1 MIHTVAVIGGS
12 GFVGRATIEKLA
24 QAGYQILVLCRN
36 SDRAKYLK
44 PMGRSGQITIVAGNA
59 LDDRALEAVLAPAD
73 AVVNMV
79 GILAESRAQKFD
91 VLQGELPQR
100 IGRLAA
106 KHNHQALVHL
116 SAIGAGAGS
125 ASLYAQS
132 KASGEAGLLRAF
144 QKAIILRPSVIF
156 GPRDNFFNR
165 FATMA
170 QIAPALPL
178 PGGGHM
184 RMQPVFVEDVASAII
199 AVLRTG
205 KVDLKKEPEGCI
217 YELGGP
223 DVFSFRQLMALT
235 LQYSERRRL
244 LVPVP
249 FAALAVGA
257 SVAGL
262 LPNPPLTLDQLRLL
276 KVDNVVAEGALKLA
290 DLGIVAT
297 CIDAVVP
304 SYLARYRPGGLFRK

>member
-1 MIHTVAVIGGS
+1 
-12 GFVGRATIEKLA
+12 
-24 QAGYQILVLCRN
+24 
-36 SDRAKYLK
+36 
-44 PMGRSGQITIVAGNA
+44 
-59 LDDRALEAVLAPAD
+59 
-73 AVVNMV
+73 
-79 GILAESRAQKFD
+79 
-91 VLQGELPQR
+91 
-100 IGRLAA
+100 
-106 KHNHQALVHL
+106 
-116 SAIGAGAGS
+116 
-125 ASLYAQS
+125 
-132 KASGEAGLLRAF
+132 
-144 QKAIILRPSVIF
+144 
-156 GPRDNFFNR
+156 
-165 FATMA
+165 
-170 QIAPALPL
+170 
-178 PGGGHM
+178 M

-199 AVLRTG
+199 AGLKTG
-205 KVDLKKEPEGCI
+205 SVDLKKEPEGCI

>member
-1 MIHTVAVIGGS
+1 MINTVAVIGGS

-79 GILAESRAQKFD
+79 GILTESRAQKFD
-91 VLQGELPQR
+91 ALQGELPQR

-106 KHNHQALVHL
+106 QHNHQALVHL
-116 SAIGAGAGS
+116 SAIGADAGS

-132 KASGEAGLLRAF
+132 KASGEAGLLGAF

-156 GPRDNFFNR
+156 GPRDKFFNR
-165 FATMA
+165 FAAMA

-199 AVLRTG
+199 AGLKTG
-205 KVDLKKEPEGCI
+205 RVDLKKEPEGCI

-235 LQYSERRRL
+235 LQYSERRRF